1 MSHQSQAYPE
11 TLYRAFPWLLI
22 LAGVLVASRMH
33 HASAGLGAALMMGTG
48 CCIALRRSY
57 YRWAFSRSNGSVHL
71 PRWSKSGRLAKANL
85 QLSWRSSFELGHPVL
100 DAQHRRMFGLCSQ
113 LLGSASTQASRD
125 KVKPLF
131 AQLVEHMNVHL
142 RTESAV
148 VSMIANGAFDEH
160 HEEYKRLLYR
170 ARGLLERMN
179 SGHPVGRRL
188 VDFVTYD
195 LVLQHLF
202 KEVQK
207 PEAVEVRMTLQSN
220 EVERKVAPV
229 APPRGIFSGDSLQ
242 SLVQRDCSRMTQ

>member
-22 LAGVLVASRMH
+22 LSGVLVASRMH

-48 CCIALRRSY
+48 CCIALRRGY

-113 LLGSASTQASRD
+113 LLGAASSQSSRD

-148 VSMIANGAFDEH
+148 VSMTATGAFAEH
-160 HEEYKRLLYR
+160 HEDYKRLLYR

-207 PEAVEVRMTLQSN
+207 PEVIAVGLIAPQSEVA
-220 EVERKVAPV
+220 RKPASVAP
-229 APPRGIFSGDSLQ
+229 ARRFFAGDSLE
-242 SLVQRDCSRMTQ
+242 SLVQRDCSRMTR